1 MSALPVPTANPTLV
15 TIACEL
21 LTIVAM
27 RDLCSLIWC
36 AVVGLFR
43 SRVAL
48 QAEILVLRHQLNVLR
63 RKSPRRVALG
73 NIDRVVL
80 IGLYRLA
87 PQGAGGTENHRSGN
101 GDPLASR
108 WFSSLLALQITSS
121 RRSAKDISGHSPA
134 RSGDEPR

>member
-1 MSALPVPTANPTLV
+1 
-15 TIACEL
+15 
-21 LTIVAM
+21 
-27 RDLCSLIWC
+27 
-36 AVVGLFR
+36 VVGLFR

-87 PQGAGGTENHRSGN
+87 PGRSRRTC
-101 GDPLASR
+101 DL
-108 WFSSLLALQITSS
+108 TSS
-121 RRSAKDISGHSPA
+121 IGVRLNAQSRSNGWLYDA
-134 RSGDEPR
+134 